1 MSNLQVKLLGSRSN
15 PFNLRL
21 RNLSF
26 FHFKLARG
34 SPDDRHKP
42 RKPKQ
47 EEQHQNDINIDVA
60 ASSRRPDEEQTS
72 AAVAY
77 PSMGLGQ
84 NRDVVGQTNES
95 QAASGPMHP
104 SAIEHISLAPT
115 QLSRHHSAPL
125 SRDPSV
131 AGQLTTSVARS
142 HAGYPQ
148 ASINQPE
155 MYRHN
160 FSYGCN
166 NWSRAASGDSR
177 LLSCDNGST
186 HGSRLYVG

>member
-1 MSNLQVKLLGSRSN
+1 MTGNRHM
-15 PFNLRL
+15 L
-21 RNLSF
+21 RNTPAHQYNKKQSSELEVLPG
-26 FHFKLARG
+26 KLGNAG
-34 SPDDRHKP
+34 NYPDDRHKP

-60 ASSRRPDEEQTS
+60 ASTRRPDEEQTS
-72 AAVAY
+72 AAVTY
-77 PSMGLGQ
+77 PSMALGQ

-104 SAIEHISLAPT
+104 SAIEHITLTLT

-131 AGQLTTSVARS
+131 VGQPTTSVARS

-148 ASINQPE
+148 ASI
-155 MYRHN
+155 
-160 FSYGCN
+160 
-166 NWSRAASGDSR
+166 D
-177 LLSCDNGST
+177 
-186 HGSRLYVG
+186 